1 MARLLVVTND
11 FPPGHGG
18 IETYVHEL
26 VRRFDPDD
34 VVVATSRRD
43 GWEAWDAEQPYRVV
57 RISRYPMLPTR
68 RVARAVV
75 GLANEHRCQAAWFGA
90 AAPLGLLAARLRT
103 ETDVRRVVSTTH
115 GHEVWWAM
123 LPGFRQTL
131 RRIGR
136 RADHVTYITDYTRE
150 RLERA
155 LPADRMARLSPG
167 VTPEAFAQVSDDAVA
182 NLRARWGLGDDPVVV
197 SVSRLVAR
205 KGHDTLVAAWPQVLR
220 HHPRARLVIGG
231 RGPYSE
237 RLQRLVTQHDVADS
251 VTLAG
256 FVPDDDLAAL
266 YRTAQVFAMPARSR
280 LAGLEVE
287 GLGIVYL
294 EAAAAGLPVITGT
307 SGGAPEAVRDGETG
321 YVVDGTDPTAVAWQI
336 VDLLDDPARAAAMGE
351 AGRTWIADQ
360 WTWDTRHRTLS
371 TLLGLDR

>member
-26 VRRFDPDD
+26 VRRFDPQD
-34 VVVATSRRD
+34 VVVAASRRD
-43 GWEAWDAEQPYRVV
+43 GWEAWDAAQPYHVE

-75 GLANEHRCQAAWFGA
+75 DLANEHRCQAAWFGA

-103 ETDVRRVVSTTH
+103 ETGVRQVVSTTH

-131 RRIGR
+131 RRLGR
-136 RADHVTYITDYTRE
+136 RADHVTYITDYTRKHLA
-150 RLERA
+150 RV
-155 LPADRMARLSPG
+155 LPDDRMTRLSPG
-167 VTPEAFAQVSDDAVA
+167 VTPDAFAEVSDDAVA
-182 NLRARWGLGDDPVVV
+182 DLRARWGLGVDPVVV

-205 KGHDTLVAAWPQVLR
+205 KGHDTLIAAWPQVLR
-220 HHPRARLVIGG
+220 HHPDARLVIGG
-231 RGPYSE
+231 RGPYE
-237 RLQRLVTQHDVADS
+237 RRLQQQIAKHGVAAS

-256 FVPDDDLAAL
+256 FVPNDDLAAL
-266 YRTAQVFAMPARSR
+266 YHAAQVFAMPARSR

-294 EAAAAGLPVITGT
+294 EAAAAGLPVITGA
-307 SGGAPEAVRDGETG
+307 SGGAPEAVRPDETG
-321 YVVDGTDPTAVAWQI
+321 CVVDGKDATAVAWQI
-336 VDLLDDPARAAAMGE
+336 VNLLDDPARAAAMGE
-351 AGRTWIADQ
+351 AGRAWIADQ
-360 WTWDTRHRTLS
+360 WTWDARHRTLA

>member
-11 FPPGHGG
+11 LPPGHGG

-34 VVVATSRRD
+34 VVVATSRRA
-43 GWEAWDAEQPYRVV
+43 GWEAWDAAQPYRVE

-75 GLANEHRCQAAWFGA
+75 DLADEHRCQAVWFGA
-90 AAPLGLLAARLRT
+90 AAPLGLMAARLRT
-103 ETDVRRVVSTTH
+103 ETGVRRVVSTTH
-115 GHEVWWAM
+115 GHEVWWAL
-123 LPGFRQTL
+123 LPGFRQVL

-136 RADHVTYITDYTRE
+136 RADHVTYITDYTRQ
-150 RLERA
+150 RLARV
-155 LPADRMARLSPG
+155 LPADRLTRLSPG
-167 VTPEAFAQVSDDAVA
+167 VTPEAFVQVSDDAVA
-182 NLRARWGLGDDPVVV
+182 EVRARLALGLDPVVV

-205 KGHDTLVAAWPQVLR
+205 KGHDTLIAAWPQVLR
-220 HHPRARLVIGG
+220 HHPDARLVIGG
-231 RGPYSE
+231 RGPYE
-237 RLQRLVTQHDVADS
+237 KRLRRLVDRHDVAAS

-307 SGGAPEAVRDGETG
+307 SGGAPEAVRPGETG
-321 YVVDGTDPTAVAWQI
+321 YVVDGRDPTAVAQK
-336 VDLLDDPARAAAMGE
+336 VVALLDDPDGAAAMGE
-351 AGRTWIADQ
+351 AGRAWTADQ
-360 WTWDTRHRTLS
+360 WTWDARHRTLA

>member
-34 VVVATSRRD
+34 VVVATSRRE
-43 GWEAWDAEQPYRVV
+43 GWEAWDAAQPYRVE

-68 RVARAVV
+68 RVAQAVV
-75 GLANEHRCQAAWFGA
+75 ALANEHRCQAAWFGA

-103 ETDVRRVVSTTH
+103 ETGVRRVVSTTH
-115 GHEVWWAM
+115 GHEVWWA
-123 LPGFRQTL
+123 LVPGFRPTL

-136 RADHVTYITDYTRE
+136 RADRVTYITDYTRE

-155 LPADRMARLSPG
+155 LPADRLVRLSPG
-167 VTPEAFAQVSDDAVA
+167 VTPEAFAAVTDDAVA
-182 NLRARWGLGDDPVVV
+182 DLRARWGLGDDPVVV

-205 KGHDTLVAAWPQVLR
+205 KGHDTLISAWPQVLH
-220 HHPRARLVIGG
+220 HHPNARLVIGG
-231 RGPYSE
+231 RGPYE
-237 RLQRLVTQHDVADS
+237 KHLQRLVVKHDVAGS

-256 FVPDDDLAAL
+256 FVPDDDLATL
-266 YRTAQVFAMPARSR
+266 YRAAQVFAMPARSR
-280 LAGLEVE
+280 WAGMEVE

-294 EAAAAGLPVITGT
+294 EAAAAGLPVITGR

-321 YVVDGTDPTAVAWQI
+321 YAVDGTDATAVAWQI
-336 VDLLDDPARAAAMGE
+336 VDLLDDPARAAALGE

-360 WTWDTRHRTLS
+360 WTWDTRHRTLAA
-371 TLLGLDR
+371 LLGLDQ